1 MNKKVNIE
9 KIIDFSKS
17 ISDITAISLEHD
29 LKFVNGE
36 NIEGNLIVSGKYK
49 TTLVAEKEET
59 FNYKIPIEIT
69 LTESLDVNTTNIDI
83 TDFVYDIV
91 DDKSLLCK
99 IELVINGSVME
110 ENREC
115 DGDILGEKEIPK
127 IDDNKKESEI
137 LEVDNFEEEV
147 TRDEEETVEEKE
159 LFNIDNGKETFGT
172 FIVYIVRQNESINSI
187 ISKYNTSLEEIEKY
201 NDIKDLSIG
210 SKLIIPLLKNE
221 SK

>member
-147 TRDEEETVEEKE
+147 TRDEEETVEEKVARDE
-159 LFNIDNGKETFGT
+159 EETVEEK
-172 FIVYIVRQNESINSI
+172 VYR
-187 ISKYNTSLEEIEKY
+187 
-201 NDIKDLSIG
+201 
-210 SKLIIPLLKNE
+210 
-221 SK
+221 

>member
-9 KIIDFSKS
+9 KKIDFSKS
-17 ISDITAISLEHD
+17 IGDVTAISLEHD
-29 LKFVNGE
+29 LKFIDGE
-36 NIEGNLIVSGKYK
+36 NIDGNLIVSGKYK
-49 TTLVAEKEET
+49 TTLVAEQEEV

-69 LTESLDVNTTNIDI
+69 LTDFLDINTANINI

-99 IELVINGSVME
+99 IELIIEGSVVE

-115 DGDILGEKEIPK
+115 DGDIIEEKEIPK
-127 IDDNKKESEI
+127 IDDNKKDEEI
-137 LEVDNFEEEV
+137 LDADIEDKEEK
-147 TRDEEETVEEKE
+147 VEEKE
-159 LFNIDNGKETFGT
+159 LFNIDNSKETFGT